1 MVFLTAVLA
10 SIGTAGIPGA
20 SIGLM
25 SIVLASASIPVEG
38 IAIVIGVDRLLDM
51 TRTIVNVTGDCVGV
65 IVVCRSEGC
74 RITPS

>member
-1 MVFLTAVLA
+1 
-10 SIGTAGIPGA
+10 
-20 SIGLM
+20 IGLM

-65 IVVCRSEGC
+65 VVVCRSEGY
-74 RITPS
+74 RIAPS